1 VSTGVRVLQLTSDW
15 KWTGPAAP
23 MLQLLLA
30 LREQGR
36 EVELAC
42 ARAPSG
48 VEPSLAVE
56 ARKAGAEPV
65 LALARARGVRWRR
78 DASDVEQLRAL
89 VESRDFDLVH
99 TWHTRDHI
107 LALRALDRRRRA
119 GLTRVV
125 RSYKSAGAI
134 SAFPWNRW
142 LFGPGSDGLVCV
154 SPRTAEANR
163 RLRGGRPILGAFG
176 AVDLERFR
184 PGVPDG
190 AMRESLGLEPGQPV
204 VGIVARAQRHR
215 RFDLLM
221 QAAAELTRRQP
232 AARLLVIGRGTHIR
246 ETAHEPA
253 NRLGIGDRVV
263 FAGYRTADYVDVLR
277 SIDVFTFLVPGS
289 DGGCRALL
297 EAAACG
303 IPAVA
308 TGRGALSELVV
319 EGETGLIV
327 PERAEALAAAWHAL
341 LVDGARRTAMGGA
354 ARRRAETHFAPERL
368 SREVLALYAEVLRG
382 VR

>member
-1 VSTGVRVLQLTSDW
+1 
-15 KWTGPAAP
+15 

-30 LREQGR
+30 LRERGH
-36 EVELAC
+36 EVDLVC
-42 ARAPSG
+42 ARPLDELG
-48 VEPSLAVE
+48 PSLAGE
-56 ARKAGAEPV
+56 ARQAGAAPV
-65 LALARARGVRWRR
+65 LEIAPARGLRWRR
-78 DASDVEQLRAL
+78 DAPDVGRLRAL
-89 VESRDFDLVH
+89 VASGGFDLLH
-99 TWHTRDHI
+99 AWHTRDHL
-107 LALRALDRRRRA
+107 LALWAVRRRRRA

-125 RSYKSAGAI
+125 RSYKSAEPI
-134 SAFPWNRW
+134 SGTPWNRW
-142 LFGPGSDGLVCV
+142 LFGPGCDGLVCV
-154 SPRTAEANR
+154 SPRSAEANR

-184 PGVPDG
+184 PAAPD
-190 AMRESLGLEPGQPV
+190 AAVRESLGLEPGQPV

-215 RFDLLM
+215 RFGLLM
-221 QAAAELTRRQP
+221 RAAAALLRELP

-253 NRLGIGDRVV
+253 RRLGIADRVI

-303 IPAVA
+303 IPAVTTA
-308 TGRGALSELVV
+308 RGALSELVL
-319 EGETGLIV
+319 EGETGSIV
-327 PERAEALAAAWHAL
+327 PERAEALAAAWRDL
-341 LVDGARRTAMGGA
+341 LLDGARRAAMGAA
-354 ARRRAETHFAPERL
+354 ARKRAESHFAPERL
-368 SREVLALYAEVLRG
+368 SGEVLALYADVLRG